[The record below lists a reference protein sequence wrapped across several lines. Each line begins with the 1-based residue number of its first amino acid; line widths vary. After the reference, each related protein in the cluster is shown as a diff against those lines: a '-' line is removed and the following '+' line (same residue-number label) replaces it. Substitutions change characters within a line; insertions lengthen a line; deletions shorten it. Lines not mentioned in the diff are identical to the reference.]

1 MSKRPGFVYNGAK
14 IEIVPFCGP
23 PAKTPKLS
31 TKITP
36 QQVPKVVS
44 NVRVNPQ
51 NAQINQS
58 QNYSV
63 SMQSHS
69 KDCEKIPVVIQ
80 KKDLA
85 SDLTSK
91 KTLNVFQVESKS
103 NYSQKDFNKAQA
115 SCNSWASNYLCSIGH
130 TYKNP
135 IKVSLSI
142 QNVSEVK

>member
-1 MSKRPGFVYNGAK
+1 MSKRPGFFYNGSK

-31 TKITP
+31 TLPP

-44 NVRVNPQ
+44 NVHVSPQ

-58 QNYSV
+58 QNYSN

-69 KDCEKIPVVIQ
+69 KDCEKIPIVIQ
-80 KKDLA
+80 KKNLA

-91 KTLNVFQVESKS
+91 KTSNVSQVENKS
-103 NYSQKDFNKAQA
+103 NYSQKDFNEAQA

-135 IKVSLSI
+135 IKVSL
-142 QNVSEVK
+142 